1 MNFVTFRPNQKWG
14 SALQI
19 TVKQLLSIGTATNKK
34 GITFVI
40 PFRALQDGLEPT
52 TP

>member
-1 MNFVTFRPNQKWG
+1 MNSIKFPTNLNGRLHYQQLKN
-14 SALQI
+14 
-19 TVKQLLSIGTATNKK
+19 KQSQGNGGETKK

>member
-1 MNFVTFRPNQKWG
+1 MNSIKFPINFNGRLHYQELKNKQNQG
-14 SALQI
+14 NG
-19 TVKQLLSIGTATNKK
+19 VRNKK

>member
-1 MNFVTFRPNQKWG
+1 MCMCDEVHFLLQKQNE
-14 SALQI
+14 S
-19 TVKQLLSIGTATNKK
+19 LLKGIKTKK

-40 PFRALQDGLEPT
+40 PFDALQDGLEPT